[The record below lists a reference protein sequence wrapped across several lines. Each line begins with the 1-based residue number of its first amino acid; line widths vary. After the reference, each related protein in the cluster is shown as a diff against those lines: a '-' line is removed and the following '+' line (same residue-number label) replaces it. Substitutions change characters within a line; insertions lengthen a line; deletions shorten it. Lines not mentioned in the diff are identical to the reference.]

1 MPRRRSRKP
10 PKRVASVDNF
20 VLRYSHVYIL
30 GSALKHGTFE
40 TAMKAKTISGKN
52 GKVVLPD
59 GSTISHEE
67 LEKEA
72 DQWASGEIQAKTIR
86 QLVGRPRLGEDIGKV
101 MPIRIEPSLI
111 SEIDRRATRD
121 GISRSALVRI
131 AIAKYLA
138 S

>member
-1 MPRRRSRKP
+1 
-10 PKRVASVDNF
+10 
-20 VLRYSHVYIL
+20 
-30 GSALKHGTFE
+30 
-40 TAMKAKTISGKN
+40 MKVKTISGKKGKAVLAN
-52 GKVVLPD
+52 GK
-59 GSTISHEE
+59 TISHAE

-72 DQWASGEIQAKTIR
+72 DQWASGEIQAKTVR

-111 SEIDRRATRD
+111 SEIDRRAKRE
-121 GISRSALVRI
+121 GISRSALVRV

>member
-1 MPRRRSRKP
+1 
-10 PKRVASVDNF
+10 
-20 VLRYSHVYIL
+20 
-30 GSALKHGTFE
+30 
-40 TAMKAKTISGKN
+40 MKAKTVSGKN
-52 GKVVLPD
+52 GKVDLPD
-59 GSTISHEE
+59 GSTISYAQ

-72 DQWASGEIQAKTIR
+72 DQWASGEIQAKTVR

-111 SEIDRRATRD
+111 SEIDRRAKRE
-121 GISRSALVRI
+121 GISRSALVRV

>member
-1 MPRRRSRKP
+1 
-10 PKRVASVDNF
+10 
-20 VLRYSHVYIL
+20 
-30 GSALKHGTFE
+30 
-40 TAMKAKTISGKN
+40 MKVKTVSGKK

-59 GSTISHEE
+59 GSTISRAQ

-72 DQWASGEIQAKTIR
+72 DQWASGEIQVKSIR
-86 QLVGRPRLGEDIGKV
+86 QLVGRPRLGADIGKV

-111 SEIDRRATRD
+111 SEIDRRAKRD

-131 AIAKYLA
+131 AVAKYLA

>member
-1 MPRRRSRKP
+1 MPRRHTRQHLKG
-10 PKRVASVDNF
+10 VASVDNF
-20 VLRYSHVYIL
+20 VLRYSRVHIL
-30 GSALKHGTFE
+30 RSALKHGAHK
-40 TAMKAKTISGKN
+40 TAMKVKTISGKK

-59 GSTISHEE
+59 GSTISHAD

-72 DQWASGEIQAKTIR
+72 DQWASGEIQPKTTR

-111 SEIDRRATRD
+111 SEIDRRAKRE
-121 GISRSALVRI
+121 GISRSALVRV

>member
-1 MPRRRSRKP
+1 
-10 PKRVASVDNF
+10 
-20 VLRYSHVYIL
+20 
-30 GSALKHGTFE
+30 
-40 TAMKAKTISGKN
+40 MKAKTVSGKN

-59 GSTISHEE
+59 GSTISHAQ

-72 DQWASGEIQAKTIR
+72 DQWASGQIKAKSIR

-111 SEIDRRATRD
+111 SEIDRRAKRE
-121 GISRSALVRI
+121 GISRSALVRV

>member
-1 MPRRRSRKP
+1 
-10 PKRVASVDNF
+10 
-20 VLRYSHVYIL
+20 
-30 GSALKHGTFE
+30 
-40 TAMKAKTISGKN
+40 MKVKTVSGKN

-59 GSTISHEE
+59 GSTISRAE

-72 DQWASGEIQAKTIR
+72 DQWASGEIQPKTIR
-86 QLVGRPRLGEDIGKV
+86 HLVGRPRMGDDIGKV

-111 SEIDRRATRD
+111 SEIDRRAKQD

>member
-1 MPRRRSRKP
+1 
-10 PKRVASVDNF
+10 
-20 VLRYSHVYIL
+20 
-30 GSALKHGTFE
+30 
-40 TAMKAKTISGKN
+40 MKVKTISGKN

-59 GSTISHEE
+59 GSTISHAE

-72 DQWASGEIQAKTIR
+72 DRWASGEIQAKTVR
-86 QLVGRPRLGEDIGKV
+86 QLVVRPRLGEDIGKV

-111 SEIDRRATRD
+111 SQIDRRAKRD
-121 GISRSALVRI
+121 GISRSALVRL